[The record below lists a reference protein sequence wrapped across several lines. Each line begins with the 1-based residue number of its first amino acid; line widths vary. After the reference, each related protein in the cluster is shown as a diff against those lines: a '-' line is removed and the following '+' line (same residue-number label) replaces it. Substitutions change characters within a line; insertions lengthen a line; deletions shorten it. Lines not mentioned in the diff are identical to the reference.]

1 MKIENKIF
9 PEGIFGKNKMKT
21 TDSLLIGYD
30 FTHGKD
36 NTVLVVG
43 RKRPNESVEV
53 INAFQGEEA
62 KELYLKLITKK
73 EKSE

>member
-1 MKIENKIF
+1 
-9 PEGIFGKNKMKT
+9 MKT

>member
-1 MKIENKIF
+1 MN
-9 PEGIFGKNKMKT
+9 T

-62 KELYLKLITKK
+62 EELYLKLITKK